1 MVSTNASTRSQEIP
15 SKDNVCAIVVT
26 YSPSKGFE
34 ERLGRTSA
42 QVGHVVI
49 VDNSSQGEG
58 WERVQS
64 AALLPNA
71 SLLQN
76 PVNLGIAAALNQGVC
91 WAQSRGFKWAL
102 LLDDDSVPAPDML
115 ATLVMAFDEFPDKS
129 RLAVIGSNRILNPGK
144 HEQPNQNGWW
154 TVSDAVITSGSL
166 LELGAAQRIGPF
178 REEFF
183 MDFVDFE
190 FCLRARSLGF
200 KIVEVMVPTME
211 HSIGARKT
219 VRLLWFRIHEFNHR
233 PWRSYYKIR
242 NFMFVVR
249 KYALKDPW
257 WIFRMS
263 WAMTKTTIVAIFI
276 EESRMA
282 KLRYTLLGVY
292 DGLIGKVTR
301 RVV

>member
-1 MVSTNASTRSQEIP
+1 MSNHPNGLAECPRT
-15 SKDNVCAIVVT
+15 DNVCAIVVT

-34 ERLGRTSA
+34 DRLARASA
-42 QVGHVVI
+42 QVVQVVI
-49 VDNSSQGEG
+49 VDNASQGEG
-58 WERVQS
+58 LERVH
-64 AALLPNA
+64 AA
-71 SLLQN
+71 SLLPRVVLIPN
-76 PVNLGIAAALNQGVC
+76 PVNLGIAAALNRGVS
-91 WAQSRGFKWAL
+91 WARSHGFKWAL
-102 LLDDDSVPAPDML
+102 LLDDDSVPQPDMV
-115 ATLVMAFDEFPDKS
+115 ATLARAFDEFPEKG
-129 RLAVIGSNRILNPGK
+129 RLAVIGSNRILNPG
-144 HEQPNQNGWW
+144 HLEQNTRSGWW
-154 TVSDAVITSGSL
+154 IISDAVITSGSL
-166 LELGAAQRIGPF
+166 LELGAAQKIGPF

-190 FCLRARSLGF
+190 YCLRARGLGF
-200 KIVEVMVPTME
+200 KIVEVMVPTMQ
-211 HSIGARKT
+211 HFIGDRKT
-219 VRLLWFRIHEFNHR
+219 VRLLWFKVHEFNHR

-292 DGLIGKVTR
+292 DGLIGRVKR